1 MGVVTIYDWS
11 DLRPPER
18 LADVDVTT
26 PRGRLL
32 ADWNNKNRR
41 AIDEYDR
48 RRRAREGRWR
58 EVDPAVRESLP
69 RFDTANITIET
80 VSTVNGVEVLTVE
93 VNPD

>member
-11 DLRPPER
+11 DLLPRDR
-18 LADVDVTT
+18 LANVDVTT
-26 PRGRLL
+26 PLGRLL
-32 ADWNNKNRR
+32 ADWTANNRR
-41 AIDEYDR
+41 VGAEYDR
-48 RRRAREGRWR
+48 RRRAREGKWQ

-80 VSTVNGVEVLTVE
+80 VSIVNGVEVLTVQ